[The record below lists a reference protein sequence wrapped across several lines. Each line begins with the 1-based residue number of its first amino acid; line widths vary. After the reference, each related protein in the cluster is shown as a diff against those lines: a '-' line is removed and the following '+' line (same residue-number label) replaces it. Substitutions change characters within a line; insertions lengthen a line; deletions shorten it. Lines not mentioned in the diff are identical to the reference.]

1 MIETEKKQERVL
13 IVGVELQG
21 MENFDMSMEEL
32 ASLAKTAG
40 AEVAGVYTQKR
51 EKYDSK
57 TFVGSGKL
65 EEIAQMVD
73 ADEVSTVVVN
83 TRLSPRQN
91 VNLEEILGVKVI
103 DRMQLILDIFAMRA
117 RSHEGKLQVHLAQL
131 KYLLPRLVKYN
142 LKIIFAGKFI
152 WFLLAAFLFF
162 AYFMFQIAWSRSEVN
177 EGVVYNLLMF
187 PCVLLV
193 FYPAVFGIQN
203 DEDSRILEILFGIPD
218 YKYKVW
224 GVRLLMIYVA
234 IFVILIVF
242 SWLATLLLYPVNLL
256 EMSAQLMFPI
266 LFFGNLAFMFSTIT
280 RSGNGTAV
288 LMIIIGIA
296 LLIFSNTP
304 LIERSFWNILLNPF
318 SIPRNSL
325 PVIWESIIIKSR
337 IFLLVAS
344 TIWMLIG
351 LLNLQKREKFV

>member
-1 MIETEKKQERVL
+1 MTLKQF
-13 IVGVELQG
+13 I
-21 MENFDMSMEEL
+21 S
-32 ASLAKTAG
+32 
-40 AEVAGVYTQKR
+40 
-51 EKYDSK
+51 
-57 TFVGSGKL
+57 
-65 EEIAQMVD
+65 
-73 ADEVSTVVVN
+73 
-83 TRLSPRQN
+83 
-91 VNLEEILGVKVI
+91 
-103 DRMQLILDIFAMRA
+103 
-117 RSHEGKLQVHLAQL
+117 
-131 KYLLPRLVKYN
+131 LLPRLIKYN

-162 AYFMFQIAWSRSEVN
+162 AYFLFQIAWSRSEVN

-193 FYPAVFGIQN
+193 FYPSVFGIQN

-234 IFVILIVF
+234 IFVQLIF
-242 SWLATLLLYPVNLL
+242 PV
-256 EMSAQLMFPI
+256 

-288 LMIIIGIA
+288 LMIVIGIA

-318 SIPRNSL
+318 SLPHNFL
-325 PVIWESIIIKSR
+325 PVIWEGIIIKSR
-337 IFLLVAS
+337 IFLLATSIV
-344 TIWMLIG
+344 WMLVG